1 MNKLWISGFLYHV
14 DFRFAFEQTEV
25 SFRTLL
31 RGGLFTVQAKKD
43 DRVPFLQLFSSGA
56 TLVWITVTDDL
67 PDSFGHLLHWWFPT
81 GYPSWINM
89 FFFES
94 GNFTSGE
101 ASLIR
106 RLRALFQE
114 CETGGAEWYE

>member
-14 DFRFAFEQTEV
+14 DSRFAFEQTEV
-25 SFRTLL
+25 SFRTLS
-31 RGGLFTVQAKKD
+31 RGGSYTVQTKKD
-43 DRVPFLQLFSSGA
+43 DRFPLFQLFSSSA
-56 TLVWITVTDDL
+56 TPVWISVDYL

-81 GYPSWINM
+81 GFPNWINM
-89 FFFES
+89 FFLES

-101 ASLIR
+101 ASLIQ

-114 CETGGAEWYE
+114 RGTERAE